1 MKDLVCALISSELQ
15 DEKYQTVSIFPGP
28 PSVMPPPVPPTSD
41 EELSK
46 TIPIS
51 FVKMLETT
59 SRNLGEPQA
68 VTTVIVS

>member
-1 MKDLVCALISSELQ
+1 MKDSVRALISSELQ
-15 DEKYQTVSIFPGP
+15 DEKYQTVGIFPEP
-28 PSVMPPPVPPTSD
+28 PSVMPLPVPPTSD

-68 VTTVIVS
+68 VATVIVS